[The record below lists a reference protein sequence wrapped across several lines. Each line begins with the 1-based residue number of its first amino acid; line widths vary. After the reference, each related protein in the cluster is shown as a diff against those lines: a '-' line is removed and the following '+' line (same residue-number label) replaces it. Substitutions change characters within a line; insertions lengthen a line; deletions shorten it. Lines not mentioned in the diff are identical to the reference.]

1 MVNTDYLFLL
11 PLSFPLIAVVAGVM
25 SRRPERRLYG
35 VPLIG
40 GALFAWIVVGVMAA
54 TTHRHGVSTIDL
66 IGGSVV
72 SGMMLGALPVCVF
85 FWVGRALAGHLIVLG
100 LICAASA
107 VPVGFYYFIGW
118 ILTLDLTHC
127 PPDAYECPV

>member
-1 MVNTDYLFLL
+1 MVNSDYLFIL

-25 SRRPERRLYG
+25 SRRPERPYG

-54 TTHRHGVSTIDL
+54 TTHRHGVSTTDL
-66 IGGSVV
+66 ISGSVL

-85 FWVGRALAGHLIVLG
+85 FWLGRMLAGHLIVLG

-107 VPVGFYYFIGW
+107 VPMGFYYFIGW
-118 ILTLDLTHC
+118 ILTLDLTYC
-127 PPDAYECPV
+127 PPEAYECPF